1 MDGAGLVYQQ
11 MVHAFADAYNTALC
25 SARPPTPDSGY
36 SSFSPSSTPPPSPTR
51 LCPSATPT
59 DAWAPFTMAQP
70 QRPPSAPLVS
80 YQDFAP
86 LYPAAGTPTAAAAPA
101 AAPGLLGKQG
111 LLPSKAAS
119 PSHRSSPPQYRTDGF
134 RPSGIPASPSAASIK
149 PPPASPLLSIENKRC
164 DSQQQQQQLQQQ
176 QQQQRQQRVGGVPGV
191 HASGKAQKS
200 SRSSSRC
207 GARKQRSGR
216 EVTDG
221 VRKKRRLA
229 ANARERRRMDNLNQ
243 AFDRLRSVLPQLCD
257 DRKLSKYD
265 TLQMAHT
272 YITTL
277 ADLLI

>member
-11 MVHAFADAYNTALC
+11 MVHAFADAYHTALC
-25 SARPPTPDSGY
+25 SARPPSPDSGY
-36 SSFSPSSTPPPSPTR
+36 SSFSPASTPPPSPTR

-59 DAWAPFTMAQP
+59 DAWAPFTTMAQP
-70 QRPPSAPLVS
+70 QRPPSAPLGVL
-80 YQDFAP
+80 QEFPP
-86 LYPAAGTPTAAAAPA
+86 LYTATGTTVAPA

-111 LLPSKAAS
+111 LLPPKAAS
-119 PSHRSSPPQYRTDGF
+119 PAQRSSPPQYRTDSF
-134 RPSGIPASPSAASIK
+134 RPSSIPASPAAASAK

-164 DSQQQQQQLQQQ
+164 DSQQQQLQQ
-176 QQQQRQQRVGGVPGV
+176 QQQQRQPRAGSAPGS
-191 HASGKAQKS
+191 HAPSKAQKS

>member
-134 RPSGIPASPSAASIK
+134 RPSGTPASPSAASTA
-149 PPPASPLLSIENKRC
+149 PARLAAALHREQALRLS
-164 DSQQQQQQLQQQ
+164 
-176 QQQQRQQRVGGVPGV
+176 
-191 HASGKAQKS
+191 AQKS

-277 ADLLI
+277 ADLSYSLAGAEAAVTLLPGCAPSSFTKE

>member
-25 SARPPTPDSGY
+25 SARPPSPDSGY
-36 SSFSPSSTPPPSPTR
+36 SSFSPASTPPPSPTR
-51 LCPSATPT
+51 LCPSANPT
-59 DAWAPFTMAQP
+59 DAWAPFTTMTQP
-70 QRPPSAPLVS
+70 QRPPSAPLGVL
-80 YQDFAP
+80 QEFP
-86 LYPAAGTPTAAAAPA
+86 QLYTATGTTVASAAS
-101 AAPGLLGKQG
+101 PGLLGKQG

-119 PSHRSSPPQYRTDGF
+119 PAPRSSPPQYRTDGF
-134 RPSGIPASPSAASIK
+134 RPSSIPASPAAASVK
-149 PPPASPLLSIENKRC
+149 PAPASPLLSIENKRC
-164 DSQQQQQQLQQQ
+164 DSQQQQLQ
-176 QQQQRQQRVGGVPGV
+176 QQQQRQPRAGSVPGS
-191 HASGKAQKS
+191 HAPSKVQKS